1 MAKAQKK
8 RVFIPAAEVIAEKDA
23 AILAEREM
31 TDAAPQ
37 SLASFGRAIFERA
50 RDARQTVET
59 EMIDLRRRLA
69 GEYTPEVL
77 AALKAAGMPPV
88 FFRLSSRKS
97 RDVSGW
103 LGEVFNQYQDRTW
116 DIVPENI
123 PEVPPE
129 QQQIIQEHV
138 WQASLQ
144 IPEVQAL
151 FVQAQQTMQPVDI
164 NQVRQ
169 IIQSHAEEIK
179 AQAEQEAR
187 HFVEKRCTRLEKKI
201 DDALTESGYYEALR
215 ECINDL
221 SELKICCMKGPIL
234 RREKVLDGFD
244 EQGKPKVTDKVVR
257 KFYRVSPF
265 DAYPSPGAKSFQ
277 DGPFVELEHFRPV
290 DLQKMIGVPGYNED
304 AIRRI
309 LNIYGPTGYTEM
321 LQISQTRY
329 QLEKQSMNGFSDA
342 NAEMIDSLDV
352 WAPIPGQ
359 LLLDWGMSKKD
370 VPDPDISYP
379 CNIKIVNN
387 IVWRAVLNP
396 DPLEEIPYDGT
407 SFLKSNDSVW
417 GTAPCELGAEVE
429 DMALNALRHINRNI
443 SESAGPMAMVNEDML
458 AEGEEPDRWP
468 GKTFVT
474 TSKGMQSGDAVKY
487 LQANL
492 LASELWA
499 LYEKTKLELDSI
511 IVPSFGQG
519 SSLTKGGGKTASGLS
534 MIAAAESRNLKV
546 VVANVDL
553 DIQLKKVERIYRSI
567 MLFDDDMSLKGG
579 LHLKPRG
586 VTAQLIK
593 ENVIV
598 RQLEYVKGAM
608 NPVDLQIHTIKG
620 LAYMKRDIIKNLGW
634 NVDEAMPNYERLE
647 ASKPEPLPAPAAQQG
662 QDAGAQAA
670 QQAAPAQLDA
680 SGKPAAEY
688 HQ

>member
-1 MAKAQKK
+1 MATSAKEI
-8 RVFIPAAEVIAEKDA
+8 FIPAAEVVARKDA
-23 AILAEREM
+23 QILAEREM
-31 TDAAPQ
+31 TAAEPQ
-37 SLASFGRAIFERA
+37 SLASFGRDIFQRN
-50 RDARQTVET
+50 RDARQAVET

-69 GEYTPEVL
+69 GEYTPEMK
-77 AALKAAGMPPV
+77 AALDAAGMPAI

-103 LGEVFNQYQDRTW
+103 LGEVFNEFQDRTW
-116 DIVPENI
+116 DVVPENI
-123 PEVPPE
+123 PEVSPE

-138 WQASLQ
+138 RQTALQ
-144 IPEVQAL
+144 LPEVQAL
-151 FVQAQQTMQPVDI
+151 FIQSQQTMQPVDI

-169 IIQSHAEEIK
+169 IVKGHTEDLKNTAET
-179 AQAEQEAR
+179 EAR
-187 HFVEKRCTRLEKKI
+187 HFEEKRCTRLEKRI
-201 DDALTESGYYEALR
+201 DDVLTESGYYEALR
-215 ECINDL
+215 QCINDL
-221 SELKICCMKGPIL
+221 SELKMCCMKGPVL
-234 RREKVLDGFD
+234 RKEKVLDGFD
-244 EQGKPKVTDKVVR
+244 EMGNPKVAEKVVR

-265 DAYPSPGAKSFQ
+265 DIYPSPGAKTFQ
-277 DGPFVELEHFRPV
+277 DGPFVELEHYRSE
-290 DLQKMIGVPGYNED
+290 DMQKMIGVPGYNEK

-309 LNIYGPTGYTEM
+309 LQIYGRTGHTEQ

-329 QLEKQSMNGFSDA
+329 QLEKQSNNGYSDA
-342 NAEMIDSLDV
+342 MSELIDSLDV
-352 WAPIPGQ
+352 WASIPGHM
-359 LLLDWGMSKKD
+359 LLVWGMKSKD

-387 IVWRAVLNP
+387 IVWRAVINP
-396 DPLEEIPYDGT
+396 DPLGEIPYDGT

-417 GTAPCELGAEVE
+417 GVAPAELGAEVE

-458 AEGEEPDRWP
+458 ADGEEPDRWP

-487 LQANL
+487 IQANL
-492 LASELWA
+492 LATELWN
-499 LYEKTKLELDSI
+499 LYEKSKMELDAI

-553 DIQLKKVERIYRSI
+553 DIQLKKVERVYRSL

-579 LHLKPRG
+579 LKLKPRG

-608 NPVDLQIHTIKG
+608 NPVDLQIHGIKG
-620 LAYMKRDIIKNLGW
+620 LAYMRRDIIKNLGW
-634 NVDEAMPNYERLE
+634 NVDEAMPNYQRIE
-647 ASKPEPLPAPAAQQG
+647 ASQPEPLPSPVAQQG
-662 QDAGAQAA
+662 DEAGAAAA
-670 QQAAPAQLDA
+670 QAPATAKLDA